1 MLESSDAE
9 ATFIERLG
17 MNAQAD
23 GLPRIA
29 GRMMGFFIIHGG
41 PFSFSELAEQL
52 QISRGSVSTNA
63 RILMQLGVL
72 DRTAK
77 PGDRQDY
84 YQLADHPYARM
95 LEGYVY
101 RMQGL
106 RDMVGGVNDA
116 LPEGNEQR
124 DARLNQFQHFY
135 DVAIKN
141 TSSII
146 SQLRIDRDAIPDKA
160 D

>member
-1 MLESSDAE
+1 MLDSSNAE

-41 PFSFSELAEQL
+41 PFSFSELAEKL

-72 DRTAK
+72 DRAAK

-84 YQLADHPYARM
+84 YQLAEHPHARM

-101 RMQGL
+101 RMQGV
-106 RDMVGGVNDA
+106 RDMVEKGFCDT
-116 LPEGNEQR
+116 
-124 DARLNQFQHFY
+124 F
-135 DVAIKN
+135 
-141 TSSII
+141 
-146 SQLRIDRDAIPDKA
+146 
-160 D
+160 